1 MILASMI
8 IGGLVLG
15 TLIHFWKDMV
25 TFLKKAIDKT
35 IQICRGIFYGA
46 RVFIKKMGEAYKE
59 IAKNYSKTSMGKWE
73 ETIITRTVP
82 ESEVPKEIREK
93 AMSKEIDITNELERQ
108 CIVTGKQIGR
118 AHV

>member
-8 IGGLVLG
+8 LGGLVLG
-15 TLIHFWKDMV
+15 ALAYFWKDMV
-25 TFLKKAIDKT
+25 DFLKKAIKKT
-35 IQICRGIFYGA
+35 MQICRGIFYGA
-46 RVFIKKMGEAYKE
+46 KVFIKKMGEAYKE

-93 AMSKEIDITNELERQ
+93 AMSKEIDITNELEMQ
-108 CIVTGKQIGR
+108 LS
-118 AHV
+118 A